1 MKDGAGC
8 DVELARCLIVWHLP
22 ATEDEA
28 LLWRRDARLLLD
40 FLLDSGDLVVEIDVE
55 LNLLACEC
63 LWDGGAGEKDRWESR
78 RVALVAHLYFDE
90 HCTETT
96 AVKVVVVVD

>member
-63 LWDGGAGEKDRWESR
+63 L
-78 RVALVAHLYFDE
+78 YFDE